1 MKRWVGVKRWKGEKA
16 RRWKGE
22 KVRRWKGEKVRRW
35 KGEKVKRWEGE
46 RWKVNGEK
54 EKGAILGV
62 AEKGRGKGLGD
73 RLVKHAIN
81 YAKENGCSHAHA
93 CTTGKFSQA
102 IFKKNGFDVYFEKSY
117 EDWKDKDGNVIIQHD
132 IHKVCQ
138 INVLKLWFKSTYI
151 LWKSSKC

>member
-1 MKRWVGVKRWKGEKA
+1 MRLPRFLVPEPTWKMALWEQFGEIYKYTEDLA
-16 RRWKGE
+16 FE
-22 KVRRWKGEKVRRW
+22 QCADN
-35 KGEKVKRWEGE
+35 
-46 RWKVNGEK
+46 NGKIYE
-54 EKGAILGV
+54 GAILGV

-138 INVLKLWFKSTYI
+138 INVLKL
-151 LWKSSKC
+151 